1 MNGRKI
7 QVQLLLQHLEY
18 PSKYYFISKQINFIF
33 RFSRDHKTLYV
44 GDARGRIF
52 SWIVSDNPGRTHADH
67 WIKDETVGAC
77 KDCSIRFSF
86 AERRHHCRYELN

>member
-1 MNGRKI
+1 MHTAYERKENPSPAAVTAI
-7 QVQLLLQHLEY
+7 GI
-18 PSKYYFISKQINFIF
+18 SKYVCLDDTVNIF
-33 RFSRDHKTLYV
+33 RFGFFRDHKTVFV

-52 SWIVSDNPGRTHADH
+52 SWIVSDNPGRTNADH

-86 AERRHHCRYELN
+86 AERRHHCR

>member
-1 MNGRKI
+1 VGFYLKING
-7 QVQLLLQHLEY
+7 
-18 PSKYYFISKQINFIF
+18 IF
-33 RFSRDHKTLYV
+33 FVLFYRDHKTLFI

-52 SWIVSDNPGRTHADH
+52 NWIVSDNPGRTNADH

-86 AERRHHCRYELN
+86 AERRHHCR

>member
-1 MNGRKI
+1 MKDRI
-7 QVQLLLQHLEY
+7 LFTFALLL
-18 PSKYYFISKQINFIF
+18 
-33 RFSRDHKTLYV
+33 SRDHKSLYV

-52 SWIVSDNPGRTHADH
+52 NWIVSDSPGRTNADH

-86 AERRHHCRYELN
+86 AERRHHCR